1 METFWCRCFIIKFT
15 ILGASGFI
23 GSNITKALKNQ
34 NNDCYTPDV
43 RKESLNGQN
52 LNHVIYS
59 LGVSDFLKNPLQT
72 IDAHVC
78 ILNNILKN
86 CNFDSLLYI
95 SSGRIYY
102 NANSTLE
109 EDPYSI
115 NPNIKNELYNISKL
129 QGESL
134 CMSMNNSKI
143 KIIRPSNVVGTSA
156 PSNLF
161 IPSLIKEA
169 VETGKIVLHST
180 LDSEKDY
187 VYIDDLVKLIPKIIF
202 SDKFQIYNIASG
214 YNIPSKEI
222 INEII
227 RLTNCE
233 LRIVSDAKKFSSR
246 QINIDRIKNE
256 FNFVP
261 VRITDKI
268 EELVKFYQ
276 TSN

>member
-1 METFWCRCFIIKFT
+1 
-15 ILGASGFI
+15 
-23 GSNITKALKNQ
+23 LKNQ
-34 NNDCYTPDV
+34 NYECNTPDV
-43 RKESLNGQN
+43 RKESLDGQN
-52 LNHVIYS
+52 LGHVVYS
-59 LGVSDFLKNPLQT
+59 LGVSDFLNNPLKT

-95 SSGRIYY
+95 SSGRMYY
-102 NANSTLE
+102 NVNSTLE
-109 EDPYSI
+109 ENPFSI
-115 NPNIKNELYNISKL
+115 NPNSKNDLYNISKL

-161 IPSLIKEA
+161 ITSIIKEA

-187 VYIDDLVKLIPKIIF
+187 VYIDDLVNLIPKIIF
-202 SDKFQIYNIASG
+202 SDKFQIYNVASG
-214 YNIPSKEI
+214 YNTSSNEI

-227 RLTNCE
+227 RVTNCE
-233 LRIVSDAKKFSSR
+233 LKIVPDAKKFSSAK
-246 QINIDRIKNE
+246 INIDRIKNE

-261 VRITDKI
+261 IKITDKI

-276 TSN
+276 NSN

>member
-1 METFWCRCFIIKFT
+1 MH
-15 ILGASGFI
+15 
-23 GSNITKALKNQ
+23 N
-34 NNDCYTPDV
+34 
-43 RKESLNGQN
+43 
-52 LNHVIYS
+52 VIYS
-59 LGVSDFLKNPLQT
+59 LGVSNFLKEPLQA

-109 EDPYSI
+109 ENAYSV
-115 NPNIKNELYNISKL
+115 NPNMKNELYNISKL

-134 CMSMNNSKI
+134 CMSMNNPKI
-143 KIIRPSNVVGTSA
+143 KIIRPSNVVGTNA

-180 LDSEKDY
+180 LNSEKDY
-187 VYIDDLVKLIPKIIF
+187 VYIDDLVQLIPKII
-202 SDKFQIYNIASG
+202 SLDKYQIYNIASG
-214 YNIPSKEI
+214 YNISSKEI

-227 RLTNCE
+227 RLTNCKLE
-233 LRIVSDAKKFSSR
+233 IAPDAKKFSSR
-246 QINIDRIKNE
+246 QINIDRIKSE

-261 VRITDKI
+261 TKVVDKI
-268 EELVKFYQ
+268 GDVVKFYQ
-276 TSN
+276 ILNQN

>member
-1 METFWCRCFIIKFT
+1 
-15 ILGASGFI
+15 
-23 GSNITKALKNQ
+23 
-34 NNDCYTPDV
+34 
-43 RKESLNGQN
+43 
-52 LNHVIYS
+52 VIYS
-59 LGVSDFLKNPLQT
+59 LGVSNFLKEPLQA

-109 EDPYSI
+109 ENAYSV
-115 NPNIKNELYNISKL
+115 NPNMKNELYNISKL

-134 CMSMNNSKI
+134 CMSMNNPKI
-143 KIIRPSNVVGTSA
+143 KIIRPSNVVGTNA

-180 LDSEKDY
+180 LNSEKDY
-187 VYIDDLVKLIPKIIF
+187 VYIDDLVQLIPKII
-202 SDKFQIYNIASG
+202 SLDKYQIYNIASG
-214 YNIPSKEI
+214 YNISSKEI

-227 RLTNCE
+227 RLTNCKLE
-233 LRIVSDAKKFSSR
+233 IAPDAKKFSSR
-246 QINIDRIKNE
+246 QINIDRIKSE

-261 VRITDKI
+261 TKVVDKI
-268 EELVKFYQ
+268 GDVVKFYQ
-276 TSN
+276 ILNQN

>member
-1 METFWCRCFIIKFT
+1 M
-15 ILGASGFI
+15 
-23 GSNITKALKNQ
+23 
-34 NNDCYTPDV
+34 
-43 RKESLNGQN
+43 
-52 LNHVIYS
+52 IYS
-59 LGVSDFLKNPLQT
+59 LGVSNFLKEPLQA

-109 EDPYSI
+109 ENAYSV
-115 NPNIKNELYNISKL
+115 NPNMKNELYNISKL

-134 CMSMNNSKI
+134 CMSMNNPKI
-143 KIIRPSNVVGTSA
+143 KIIRPSNVVGTNA

-180 LDSEKDY
+180 LNSEKDY
-187 VYIDDLVKLIPKIIF
+187 VYIDDLVQLIPKII
-202 SDKFQIYNIASG
+202 SLDKYQIYNIASG
-214 YNIPSKEI
+214 YNISSKEI

-227 RLTNCE
+227 RLTNCKLE
-233 LRIVSDAKKFSSR
+233 IAPDAKKFSSR
-246 QINIDRIKNE
+246 QINIDRIKSE

-261 VRITDKI
+261 TKVVDKI
-268 EELVKFYQ
+268 GDVVKFYQ
-276 TSN
+276 ILNQN

>member
-1 METFWCRCFIIKFT
+1 M
-15 ILGASGFI
+15 
-23 GSNITKALKNQ
+23 
-34 NNDCYTPDV
+34 
-43 RKESLNGQN
+43 
-52 LNHVIYS
+52 NHVIYS
-59 LGVSDFLKNPLQT
+59 LGVSNFLKDPLEA

-109 EDPYSI
+109 ENPYSV

-134 CMSMNNSKI
+134 CMSMNNPKI
-143 KIIRPSNVVGTSA
+143 KIIRPSNVVGTNA
-156 PSNLF
+156 PLNLF
-161 IPSLIKEA
+161 IPSLINEA

-187 VYIDDLVKLIPKIIF
+187 VYIEDLVEIIPKIIS
-202 SDKFQIYNIASG
+202 SDKYQIYNIASG
-214 YNIPSKEI
+214 YNTSSKDI
-222 INEII
+222 VNEII

-233 LRIVSDAKKFSSR
+233 LEIASDAKKFSSS

-261 VRITDKI
+261 TKIIDKI
-268 EELVKFYQ
+268 KDVVKFYQ
-276 TSN
+276 NLKQN

>member
-1 METFWCRCFIIKFT
+1 
-15 ILGASGFI
+15 
-23 GSNITKALKNQ
+23 LKNQ
-34 NNDCYTPDV
+34 NYDCNTPDV

-52 LNHVIYS
+52 LGHVVYS
-59 LGVSDFLKNPLQT
+59 LGVSDFINNPLKA

-86 CNFDSLLYI
+86 CDFDSLLYI
-95 SSGRIYY
+95 SSGRMYY
-102 NANSTLE
+102 NINSTLE
-109 EDPYSI
+109 ENHFSI
-115 NPNIKNELYNISKL
+115 NPNSKNDLYNISKL

-161 IPSLIKEA
+161 ITSIIKEA

-187 VYIDDLVKLIPKIIF
+187 VYIDDLVNLIPKIIF
-202 SDKFQIYNIASG
+202 SDKFQIYNVASG
-214 YNIPSKEI
+214 YNTSSNEI

-227 RLTNCE
+227 RVTNCE
-233 LRIVSDAKKFSSR
+233 LKIVPDAKKFSSAK
-246 QINIDRIKNE
+246 INIDRIKNE

-261 VRITDKI
+261 IKITDKI

-276 TSN
+276 NSN

>member
-1 METFWCRCFIIKFT
+1 M
-15 ILGASGFI
+15 
-23 GSNITKALKNQ
+23 
-34 NNDCYTPDV
+34 
-43 RKESLNGQN
+43 
-52 LNHVIYS
+52 
-59 LGVSDFLKNPLQT
+59 QT

-102 NANSTLE
+102 NVNSTLE
-109 EDPYSI
+109 ENSFSI
-115 NPNIKNELYNISKL
+115 NPNIKNDLYDISKL

-134 CMSMNNSKI
+134 CMSLNNSQI
-143 KIIRPSNVVGTSA
+143 KIIRPSNVIGTSA
-156 PSNLF
+156 PPNLF

-180 LDSEKDY
+180 LDSNKDY
-187 VYIDDLVKLIPKIIF
+187 VYVDDLVELIPKIIF

-214 YNIPSKEI
+214 YNTTSKEI

-227 RLTNCE
+227 RLTNCKLE
-233 LRIVSDAKKFSSR
+233 IAPDAKKFSSG
-246 QINIDRIKNE
+246 QININRIKNE

-261 VRITDKI
+261 TRVIDKI
-268 EELVKFYQ
+268 EDLVKFYQ
-276 TSN
+276 NLN

>member
-1 METFWCRCFIIKFT
+1 MYKIKFT

-23 GSNITKALKNQ
+23 GSNISKVLRNQNNECYTPNIRNESLKNQ
-34 NNDCYTPDV
+34 N
-43 RKESLNGQN
+43 LG
-52 LNHVIYS
+52 HVIYS
-59 LGVSDFLKNPLQT
+59 LGVSDFVNNPLQA

-78 ILNNILKN
+78 ILNDILKN
-86 CNFDSLLYI
+86 YDFDSLLYI
-95 SSGRIYY
+95 SSGRMYY
-102 NANSTLE
+102 NMNSTLE
-109 EDPYSI
+109 ENSI
-115 NPNIKNELYNISKL
+115 SVNPNMKNELYNISKL

-143 KIIRPSNVVGTSA
+143 KIIRPSNVVGISA

-169 VETGKIVLHST
+169 LETGKIILHST
-180 LDSEKDY
+180 LGSEKDY
-187 VYIDDLVKLIPKIIF
+187 VYVNDLVELIPKIIS

-214 YNIPSKEI
+214 YNTTSETI

-233 LRIVSDAKKFSSR
+233 LEIAPDAKQFSSG

-256 FNFVP
+256 FGFIP
-261 VRITDKI
+261 TKIIDKI
-268 EELVKFYQ
+268 EELVKFYKTQ
-276 TSN
+276 NRS

>member
-1 METFWCRCFIIKFT
+1 
-15 ILGASGFI
+15 
-23 GSNITKALKNQ
+23 
-34 NNDCYTPDV
+34 
-43 RKESLNGQN
+43 
-52 LNHVIYS
+52 
-59 LGVSDFLKNPLQT
+59 
-72 IDAHVC
+72 
-78 ILNNILKN
+78 
-86 CNFDSLLYI
+86 
-95 SSGRIYY
+95 
-102 NANSTLE
+102 
-109 EDPYSI
+109 
-115 NPNIKNELYNISKL
+115 
-129 QGESL
+129 
-134 CMSMNNSKI
+134 MSMNNSKI

-187 VYIDDLVKLIPKIIF
+187 MYIDDLVELIPKIIF

-233 LRIVSDAKKFSSR
+233 LEIARDAKKFSSR

>member
-1 METFWCRCFIIKFT
+1 M
-15 ILGASGFI
+15 
-23 GSNITKALKNQ
+23 KNQ
-34 NNDCYTPDV
+34 NYDCYTPDV

-52 LNHVIYS
+52 LGHVIYS
-59 LGVSDFLKNPLQT
+59 LGVSDFLNNPLKT

-78 ILNNILKN
+78 ILNNIFKN

-95 SSGRIYY
+95 SSGRMYY
-102 NANSTLE
+102 NINSTLE
-109 EDPYSI
+109 ESHFNI
-115 NPNIKNELYNISKL
+115 NPNSKNDIYNISKL

-143 KIIRPSNVVGTSA
+143 KIIRPSNVVGTSG
-156 PSNLF
+156 PPNLF
-161 IPSLIKEA
+161 ITSIIKEA

-187 VYIDDLVKLIPKIIF
+187 VYIDDLVQLIPKIIF
-202 SDKFQIYNIASG
+202 SDKSQIYNIASG
-214 YNIPSKEI
+214 YNISSNEI

-227 RLTNCE
+227 RVTNCE
-233 LRIVSDAKKFSSR
+233 LKIASDAKKFSSAK
-246 QINIDRIKNE
+246 INIDKIKNE

-261 VRITDKI
+261 TRITDKI

-276 TSN
+276 NSN